1 MPELEL
7 KIPRNS
13 MIRISGPAEI
23 VISEG
28 SLMVLGAE
36 LAKGDKVSIS
46 EYRSYALKAL
56 EDTRILVGLGE
67 RGKIEW
73 VGPDTEPLEEWVSI
87 AEAVIDGCTLPC
99 RVVVMGPVDSGKT
112 SFTALL
118 ANRALARGVPVA
130 LIDSDVGQADIGPP
144 GFVSLSLPSDWIL
157 WLRELEPSSMRFI
170 GSIEPAPVVGRIV
183 SQTVILVERAEREGA
198 GLTVVDTDG
207 WVEGWNALEY
217 KGDLVRTAGIDR
229 IIVLGDPGLYGF
241 LQKLRPGRVYYAR
254 SPVVKVSRDAV
265 DRGNL
270 RSMNYRRFLEGGLS
284 REIDLGGVSVF
295 GSCLFSSQPFGGNG
309 IKSRLESV
317 LGRAVEYIGRYPGGY
332 CIVVETGEESLGVI
346 SKAVQRELSGDVI
359 ILDKFGFK
367 GVLVGLSDG
376 ASDHPAVVEDVDL
389 DRRVIRVK
397 TRYRGDVEAVFFGR
411 IRLEGYREVPRRRI
425 WI

>member
-7 KIPRNS
+7 KIPRNG
-13 MIRISGPAEI
+13 MVRISGPAEI
-23 VISEG
+23 VIREG
-28 SLMVLGAE
+28 SLVVLGAE
-36 LAKGDKVSIS
+36 LAEGDRLSIS

-56 EDTRILVGLGE
+56 EDTRILVGLGGQG
-67 RGKIEW
+67 RIEW
-73 VGPDTEPLEEWVSI
+73 VGSDTEPLEEWVSI
-87 AEAVIDGCTLPC
+87 AEAVIDSCTLPC
-99 RVVVMGPVDSGKT
+99 RVAIIGPVDSGKT

-130 LIDSDVGQADIGPP
+130 VIDSDVGQADIGPP
-144 GFVSLSLPSDWIL
+144 GFISLSIPSDWIL
-157 WLRELEPSSMRFI
+157 WLRELEPGLMRFI

-183 SQTVILVERAEREGA
+183 SQTSILVERAEREGV
-198 GLTVVDTDG
+198 GLSVVDTDG

-217 KGDLVRTAGIDR
+217 KGDLVRAADIDR
-229 IIVLGDPGLYGF
+229 IVVLGDPGLYEF
-241 LQKLRPGRVYYAR
+241 FQKLRPGGVYYAR
-254 SPVVKVSRDAV
+254 SPVVRVSRDAS
-265 DRGNL
+265 DRRNL
-270 RSMNYRRFLEGGLS
+270 RSMNYRRFLEGGFT
-284 REIDLGGVSVF
+284 REIDLRGVSVF
-295 GSCLFSSQPFGGNG
+295 GSCLFSSQPFGGDG
-309 IKSRLESV
+309 IKSRLEST
-317 LGRAVEYIGRYPGGY
+317 LGKTVEYIGRYPGGY
-332 CIVVETGEESLGVI
+332 CLVVDTGEESLGAI

-376 ASDHPAVVEDVDL
+376 TGDYPAVVEDVDL

-411 IRLEGYREVPRRRI
+411 IRLEGYREVPKRRI